1 MISAVIIDSRE
12 PAWVQSL
19 NFGGVPKA
27 VAELEAGDVQV
38 VTDDGHTLIVE
49 RKTADDLLNSLK
61 DERLFPQMTRITEQ
75 RIDQQMMGMPLTS
88 WPYLVITG
96 ELRNGPN
103 GKVVTD
109 RGTTGWAYSAIQGAL
124 LSIQE
129 MGVFVTFCAEPDFE
143 SMIVRLADRRRDEA
157 YQKILPPRPGIMLG
171 PATSLLAALP
181 GIGPDRAVQLME
193 WAGNAGF
200 ALAGLTDPEVDCPV
214 GKAIQRRVRQVL
226 GLDAGQYMSIWAND
240 TGETVLKILEKEKPN
255 V

>member
-1 MISAVIIDSRE
+1 MISAVMIDSRE

-19 NFGGVPKA
+19 SFSGAPKA
-27 VAELEAGDVQV
+27 IAELESGDVQV
-38 VTDDGHTLIVE
+38 VTDDGHTLIIE

-75 RIDQQMMGMPLTS
+75 RIDQQMIGLPMTV

-96 ELRNGPN
+96 ELHNGPN
-103 GKVVTD
+103 GKAVTD

-129 MGVFVTFCAEPDFE
+129 MGVFVAQCAEMDFE
-143 SMIVRLADRRRDEA
+143 QTIVRLADRRRDEA
-157 YQKILPPRPGIMLG
+157 YQKILPPRPGLMLG
-171 PATSLLAALP
+171 PSTALLAALP
-181 GIGPDRAVQLME
+181 GIGPDRAVELMK
-193 WAGNAGF
+193 WAGSAGF

-226 GLDAGQYMSIWAND
+226 GLEANQYMSIWAND
-240 TGETVLKILEKEKPN
+240 TGETVLKILEKEGA
-255 V
+255 